1 MSNLNLGESA
11 DMSQSGAYPDTYK
24 DRIIDAALRL
34 AVSRPWSEI
43 SLREIAQAAGSNLV
57 ELRGSFSS
65 KADIIAAFTRR
76 IDDEVLTKIPPMEKG
91 QSHRD
96 ALFEVLMTRFDA
108 LQPHKEAVRSIM
120 NGVGLEPS
128 LLAPSLASQSWMLQ
142 AAGINTDGARGSLRV
157 AGLATLYA
165 SVLRTWL
172 EDDDPGLAR
181 TMAVLDRRLRRGE
194 RALETVEDAA
204 GFVGRVG
211 GIFRSAMRRKDKSG
225 REHETS
231 APPAGTAP
239 QPPQPEAP

>member
-1 MSNLNLGESA
+1 
-11 DMSQSGAYPDTYK
+11 MSQSGSYPDTYK
-24 DRIIDAALRL
+24 DRIVDAALRL
-34 AVSRPWSEI
+34 AVSRPWDEI

-57 ELRGSFSS
+57 ELRGGFGS
-65 KADIIAAFTRR
+65 KADIIGAFTRR
-76 IDDEVLTKIPPMEKG
+76 IDDEVLAKTPPIEQG

-108 LQPHKEAVRSIM
+108 LQPHKEAVRSIVS
-120 NGVGLEPS
+120 GVGLEPS
-128 LLAPSLASQSWMLQ
+128 LIAPSLASQSWMLQ
-142 AAGINTDGARGSLRV
+142 AAGINTDGAKGSLRI

-211 GIFRSAMRRKDKSG
+211 GIFRSAMRRRDKSG
-225 REHETS
+225 AERETPS
-231 APPAGTAP
+231 APPGTTP
-239 QPPQPEAP
+239 PPPQPETH

>member
-1 MSNLNLGESA
+1 
-11 DMSQSGAYPDTYK
+11 MSQSGAYPDTYK
-24 DRIIDAALRL
+24 DRVIDAALRL

-76 IDDEVLTKIPPMEKG
+76 IDDEVLANIPPMEKG

-108 LQPHKEAVRSIM
+108 LQPHKEAVRSIVT
-120 NGVGLEPS
+120 GVGLEPS
-128 LLAPSLASQSWMLQ
+128 LIAPSLASQSWMLQ
-142 AAGINTDGARGSLRV
+142 AAGINTDGAKGSMRV

-172 EDDDPGLAR
+172 EDNDPGLAR

-194 RALETVEDAA
+194 RVLETVEDAA

-211 GIFRSAMRRKDKSG
+211 GIFRSAMRRRDKSG
-225 REHETS
+225 AEPETPAS
-231 APPAGTAP
+231 PPGTAP
-239 QPPQPEAP
+239 SPSPPQPEAP